1 LRAVASRATLGSTL
15 PATRWRGG
23 DEQPAGRSGDR
34 VLLVLCAL
42 AAAIAAATL
51 FGVAYQLISN
61 AGPAISRFGLGF
73 WGHTT
78 WSPNF
83 KIFGAAASIY
93 GTVVSSLFALVL
105 ATPLGIAIAIYLSM
119 IAPPAVRAI
128 VGPLVEMLAAIPS
141 IILGFWG
148 FLVLAPFISK
158 HVEPFLHSTLGFI
171 PLFGPPQTTGLSLFS
186 AGVILALMV
195 LPIIASLSRD
205 LFLTVPRELKD
216 GAAALGATRWEVI
229 RGIVLPSTASGVA
242 AATVL
247 GLGRALGEAIA
258 VALVAGELTQIHT
271 SLFQPGATLA
281 SLIANQFPSASNS
294 AHVAALFYLAVVLLA
309 INLLASLL
317 ARVIAGRFDVR
328 QGLAR

>member
-1 LRAVASRATLGSTL
+1 
-15 PATRWRGG
+15 
-23 DEQPAGRSGDR
+23 
-34 VLLVLCAL
+34 
-42 AAAIAAATL
+42 
-51 FGVAYQLISN
+51 
-61 AGPAISRFGLGF
+61 
-73 WGHTT
+73 
-78 WSPNF
+78 
-83 KIFGAAASIY
+83 
-93 GTVVSSLFALVL
+93 
-105 ATPLGIAIAIYLSM
+105 
-119 IAPPAVRAI
+119 
-128 VGPLVEMLAAIPS
+128 
-141 IILGFWG
+141 
-148 FLVLAPFISK
+148 
-158 HVEPFLHSTLGFI
+158 VEPALHNALGFI
-171 PLFGPPQTTGLSLFS
+171 PVFGAPQTTGLSLFT
-186 AGVILALMV
+186 AGLVLTMMV